1 MIKANICGNSAK
13 IKTPFAKIFVSGTV
27 DKPYY
32 EILYLDTS
40 DGTCHI
46 GFGSYCVEYVFKWL
60 SEEFEIIETEPS
72 ADVAP
77 VVHGKWKPVR
87 YTTYCSCG
95 KSYETYH
102 YLCTACNHV
111 AYAQPYG
118 LKYCPN
124 CGAKMDREV
133 NDDD

>member
-1 MIKANICGNSAK
+1 MIKTNICGNSAK

-46 GFGSYCVEYVFKWL
+46 GFGSYCVGYVFKWL

-124 CGAKMDREV
+124 CGAQMDRKDG
-133 NDDD
+133 NG

>member
-40 DGTCHI
+40 DGTYHI
-46 GFGSYCVEYVFKWL
+46 GFGSYCVEYVFEWL
-60 SEEFEIIETEPS
+60 SEEFEIIETGPS
-72 ADVAP
+72 VDVAP

-124 CGAKMDREV
+124 CGAKMDKEASK
-133 NDDD
+133 

>member
-1 MIKANICGNSAK
+1 MKGIECCGDCVYYNWKKHRCTNGANKDPDPRS
-13 IKTPFAKIFVSGTV
+13 PFF
-27 DKPYY
+27 
-32 EILYLDTS
+32 
-40 DGTCHI
+40 
-46 GFGSYCVEYVFKWL
+46 
-60 SEEFEIIETEPS
+60 
-72 ADVAP
+72 ADCPLKDVQP
-77 VVHGKWKPVR
+77 VVHGKWEPVR
-87 YTTYCSCG
+87 YTTHCSCG

-124 CGAKMDREV
+124 CGAKMDKKV

>member
-60 SEEFEIIETEPS
+60 PEEFEIIETEPS

-124 CGAKMDREV
+124 CGAKMDKEV

>member
-46 GFGSYCVEYVFKWL
+46 GFGSYCVEYVFKRL

-77 VVHGKWKPVR
+77 VVHGKWKPAR

-124 CGAKMDREV
+124 CGAKMDKEANE
-133 NDDD
+133 ND

>member
-1 MIKANICGNSAK
+1 MIKTNICGNSAK

-124 CGAKMDREV
+124 CGAKMDKE
-133 NDDD
+133 DPE